1 MLEGFCEFYTQ
12 VPTNVAYF
20 SILFRFCGHSDAVTG
35 VAFSPS
41 GQLIASCSRDKTVR
55 LWENGVEGRS
65 TEFKGH
71 TAGVRSV
78 DFSPNDN
85 GAHSKLK
92 VRDPNVIENV

>member
-1 MLEGFCEFYTQ
+1 M
-12 VPTNVAYF
+12 
-20 SILFRFCGHSDAVTG
+20 TG

-41 GQLIASCSRDKTVR
+41 GQILASCSRDKMVR

-71 TAGVRSV
+71 TSAVRSV

-85 GAHSKLK
+85 GSRSMLSLISVLFYSA
-92 VRDPNVIENV
+92 